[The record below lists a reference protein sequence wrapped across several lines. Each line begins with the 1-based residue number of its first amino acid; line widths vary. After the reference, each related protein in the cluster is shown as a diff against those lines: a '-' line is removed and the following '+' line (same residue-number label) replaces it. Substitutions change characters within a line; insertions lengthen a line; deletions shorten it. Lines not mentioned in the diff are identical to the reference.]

1 MFLLY
6 AVALGLVAGLVLGG
20 RPAGLAGLR
29 LRWPGLA
36 LGGLLAQV
44 VLFTDAVAARVGD
57 LGPALYVATTAMVLA
72 SLVRNWRVPGMP
84 LVVLG
89 ALSNMAA
96 ILANGG
102 YMPAGQAALAA
113 LGKAEPV
120 VYSNSSVVPQPAL
133 EPLTDIF
140 ALPPWLPGANIFSI
154 GDVLI
159 GVGIALV
166 IVLAMRRPTVTGL
179 VPSGVIPEP
188 DAGGGASAH

>member
-6 AVALGLVAGLVLGG
+6 AIAIGLLVGLVLGG
-20 RPAGLAGLR
+20 RPAGLAALR

-36 LGGLLAQV
+36 LAGLLAQV

-57 LGPALYVATTAMVLA
+57 LGPVLYVASTVTVLV

-89 ALSNMAA
+89 ALSNLAA
-96 ILANGG
+96 IIANGG
-102 YMPAGQAALAA
+102 YMPAGRTALVA

-120 VYSNSSVVPQPAL
+120 IYSNSSVVPHPAL

-140 ALPPWLPGANIFSI
+140 ALPAWLPGANIFSI

-166 IVLAMRRPTVTGL
+166 IILAMRRPAVQT
-179 VPSGVIPEP
+179 VPSGVIPDP

>member
-6 AVALGLVAGLVLGG
+6 AVAIGLVLGLVVGG
-20 RPAGLAGLR
+20 RPSALAALR
-29 LRWPGLA
+29 LRWAGLA
-36 LGGLLAQV
+36 LGGLLFQL

-57 LGPALYVATTAMVLA
+57 LGPVLYVGSTVMVLV

-89 ALSNMAA
+89 ALSNLAA
-96 ILANGG
+96 IVANGG
-102 YMPAGQAALAA
+102 YMPAGRAALAA

-120 VYSNSSVVPQPAL
+120 VYSNSSVVARPAL

-140 ALPPWLPGANIFSI
+140 ALPAWLPGANIFSV

-166 IVLAMRRPTVTGL
+166 IVLAMRRPRTGGA
-179 VPSGVIPEP
+179 PSGAIPQP